1 MNTYLRLLGY
11 AKPYRW
17 QLVGAFICMG
27 LAAALNVGVLT
38 RIQPLVDE
46 VFANNDP
53 AVIRHALAIYPPMIV
68 VLFLLKGLFGFI
80 GDVLNGVASNKLTAD
95 IREEVYAKLL
105 DLPLAYHSNSRGGQL
120 LARVTNDINLMPGGI
135 CDVLGR
141 VLGAGM
147 NIIGLVGAIFWIN
160 WKLALMVIVIFP
172 VALGPLYYF
181 GRRLR
186 RHSNE
191 GQERMADLTV
201 ILHESLAGIRV
212 IMSFGTQAEEK
223 ARFKRAV
230 WEHYRALMRQIR
242 VSAGSS
248 PVMEFIAS
256 IGVALLVVLA
266 GNMILA
272 KQLTTGQLFAVLGI
286 ISAIYPQIKATNNVN
301 VSVQGSLAGSQRVF
315 ALLDEPLK
323 ITQKPGARVLTGL
336 GSGLRFEG
344 MDFEYVPGHAVLK
357 GISLDIAAG
366 STVALVGPSGGG
378 KTTLVDLVPRFHDP
392 VQGRITVDGV
402 DLRDLDLQA
411 WRGMIGVVTQE
422 TFLFNDSIAAN
433 IRYGTP
439 GASEQQV
446 IAAAKAAN
454 AHEFIEQQPHGYAT
468 KIGDR
473 GSRLSGGQR
482 QRLSIARAVLRNPP
496 LLILDEATS
505 ALDTESERAVQQAI
519 ERLMQERTS
528 LVIAH
533 RLSTVRHADKIV
545 VIEDGMIVE
554 QGKHDEL
561 MEKDGL
567 YARLSSIQFG
577 QPVEVG

>member
-1 MNTYLRLLGY
+1 MKTYLRLLGY

-53 AVIRHALAIYPPMIV
+53 AVIRRALTLYPPLIV
-68 VLFLLKGLFGFI
+68 VLFLLKGLFAFV

-105 DLPLAYHSNSRGGQL
+105 DLPLAYHTKSRGGQL

-147 NIIGLVGAIFWIN
+147 NIVGLVGAIFWIN
-160 WKLALMVIVIFP
+160 WKLALMVVFIFP
-172 VALGPLYYF
+172 LALGPLVYF
-181 GRRLR
+181 GRKLR

-223 ARFKRAV
+223 ARFKKAV

-272 KQLTTGQLFAVLGI
+272 KELTTGQLFAVLGI

-301 VSVQGSLAGSQRVF
+301 VSVQGSMAGSARVF
-315 ALLDEPLK
+315 ALLDEPLLVQDK
-323 ITQKPGARVLTGL
+323 AGAKAPRGL
-336 GSGLRFEG
+336 KKGVRFEG
-344 MDFEYVPGHAVLK
+344 VTFEYDHGHPVLK
-357 GISLDIAAG
+357 DITLDIKAG
-366 STVALVGPSGGG
+366 QTVALVGPSGGG

-392 VQGRITVDGV
+392 VKGRITLDGK
-402 DLRDLDLQA
+402 DLRELSLQGL
-411 WRGMIGVVTQE
+411 RGMIGVVTQE
-422 TFLFNDSIAAN
+422 TFLFNDSIANN

-439 GASEQQV
+439 GATDAQV
-446 IAAAKAAN
+446 VAAAKAAN
-454 AHEFIEQQPHGYAT
+454 AHDFIEKQPEGYAT
-468 KIGDR
+468 RIGDR
-473 GSRLSGGQR
+473 GTRLSGGQR

-505 ALDTESERAVQQAI
+505 ALDTESERAVQTAI
-519 ERLMQERTS
+519 ERLMQKRTS

-545 VIEDGMIVE
+545 VIQGGRVVE
-554 QGKHDEL
+554 QGKHAEL
-561 MEKDGL
+561 LRKRGV
-567 YARLSSIQFG
+567 YAKLSRLQFSAAK
-577 QPVEVG
+577 EAK